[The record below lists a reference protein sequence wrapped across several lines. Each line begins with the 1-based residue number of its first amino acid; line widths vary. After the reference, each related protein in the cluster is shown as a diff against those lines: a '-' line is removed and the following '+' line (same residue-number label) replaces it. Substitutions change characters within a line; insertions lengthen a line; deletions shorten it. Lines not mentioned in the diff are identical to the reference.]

1 MYLIVQSQSY
11 DLMRE
16 NPNFKRKNMHCIVK
30 ISDECLFPKCDK
42 VALRSAKSALL
53 KAR

>member
-16 NPNFKRKNMHCIVK
+16 KPNFKRKNMHCIVK
-30 ISDECLFPKCDK
+30 ISFPKCDK

-53 KAR
+53 IAR